1 MTIDDAA
8 DLGHADDVN
17 PRVFSDAGHV
27 DGKRAALCFMA
38 VKGDDKGFVFSY
50 GFAEYVD
57 AAADSTGVGENVS
70 TATQGDVF
78 TGLESRMII
87 AELDKL
93 AHRFAQV
100 RVAGIPLVR
109 TTVVRILEAFH
120 ADFIAIIDGRYAR
133 QGHLK

>member
-17 PRVFSDAGHV
+17 PRVFGNAGHV

-38 VKGDDKGFVFSY
+38 GEGDDKGFVFIY
-50 GFAEYVD
+50 GLAEYVG
-57 AAADSTGVGENVS
+57 AAADSAGVGKNVGF
-70 TATQGDVF
+70 ATKGDVF
-78 TGLESRMII
+78 TGLECRMVI

-93 AHRFAQV
+93 AHRFTQV